1 MAQAPH
7 DHDHARALR
16 HADAA
21 RGAGRGDEL
30 PRARRVLVE
39 ELRVARDAD
48 VAVLHHHGEVVAGRG
63 VAVVAGDLEELA
75 GLGRLLRRARSEE
88 VAAEDVAARGVTA
101 VAGLLE
107 VGQGRRVVLALEG
120 EDAEVVA
127 RGRVPPFT
135 ARGER
140 LERSSTEPT

>member
-1 MAQAPH
+1 MSAAQALP

-48 VAVLHHHGEVVAGRG
+48 ESDELWRLITDYFGEED
-63 VAVVAGDLEELA
+63 DLEPAWAAAPHPAAAAAAPPPSDAVGIEPSQPA
-75 GLGRLLRRARSEE
+75 VS
-88 VAAEDVAARGVTA
+88 AED
-101 VAGLLE
+101 E
-107 VGQGRRVVLALEG
+107 I
-120 EDAEVVA
+120 
-127 RGRVPPFT
+127 PF
-135 ARGER
+135 
-140 LERSSTEPT
+140 